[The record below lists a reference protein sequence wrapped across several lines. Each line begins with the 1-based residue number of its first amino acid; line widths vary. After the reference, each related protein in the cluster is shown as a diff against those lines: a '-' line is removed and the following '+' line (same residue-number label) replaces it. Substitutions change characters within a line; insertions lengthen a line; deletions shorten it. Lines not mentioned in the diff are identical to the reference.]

1 MNPIIYE
8 HEAHKLAQPT
18 CRYCGLPLRWGKG
31 YGHVDGFE
39 ETGVCGSRW
48 FPDFQGLERDEWS
61 RSSACREIVRL
72 RISQL
77 KRMADSAMP
86 ILRAVEAAWHTE
98 QSRRSKRLPHQPVTI
113 PYRKYLR
120 IAKFMD
126 RLDDEIERL
135 RALK

>member
-48 FPDFQGLERDEWS
+48 FPDYPGKEPDGKWS

-77 KRMADSAMP
+77 RRMADYAEGIKPRAYRTMVKANGGVFEITRANAIESRIDRFRNAC
-86 ILRAVEAAWHTE
+86 LR
-98 QSRRSKRLPHQPVTI
+98 
-113 PYRKYLR
+113 
-120 IAKFMD
+120 
-126 RLDDEIERL
+126 EIDRL